1 MSYIGN
7 QPFNASFVTDT
18 FSGTGSQLVYNLSIG
33 PGSGNAILVVIS
45 GILQP
50 PSAYYVV
57 GQILTFSSPPPVG
70 SNNIVVRYLS
80 LPASSITTSAYRNYT
95 ELTATAGQT
104 TFTPASYTPGFVDV
118 FRNGVRLNTADYTA
132 TNGTTVV
139 LNNATNAG
147 DTVSVVGFYVSS
159 VLNAIPNIAGIITSN
174 LTDITQAGGTGA
186 LQLPTGSTAQRPSSP
201 QNGMVRKNTTT
212 GNIEYWDPTTSA
224 WIGITQILSYDVLV
238 VAGGG
243 GTGYSLYHNGGG
255 GGGGIVYSSGIL
267 TSGQSYSITVGAG
280 GTGGTGT
287 QSNNNT
293 AGSSSSFGIFTAP
306 GGGKG
311 GTWADYPGGNGSS
324 GGGGAENGNAPS
336 NVAGSGTAG
345 YGYNGGAGASGGV
358 GAGGGGGA
366 GAVGNIGVNNSRGG
380 NGGNGLQYSIT
391 GTATY
396 YGGGGGG
403 ASYYGN
409 TNSSGGLGGGGPG
422 WYDCASSS
430 GSPSNGA
437 AGSANGTANTGGGAG
452 GYERAD
458 GRTGGVGGSG
468 IVILR
473 IPSSATATFSA
484 GLTVSL
490 SNAVT
495 GYKIY
500 SVTAGA
506 GSVSIS

>member
-7 QPFNASFVTDT
+7 QPFNASFITDT
-18 FSGTGSQLVYNLSIG
+18 FSGTGSQTVYNLTVG

-45 GILQP
+45 GVLQP
-50 PSAYYVV
+50 PSAYSVV
-57 GQILTFSSPPPVG
+57 GQILTFTSAPPAG
-70 SNNIVVRYLS
+70 TNNIVVRYLG
-80 LPASSITTSAYRNYT
+80 LPASSVTTSAYRNIS
-95 ELTATAGQT
+95 EFTAASGQT
-104 TFTPASYTPGFVDV
+104 TFISASYTPGFVEV
-118 FRNGVRLNTADYTA
+118 FRNGVRLNSSDFTA
-132 TNGTTVV
+132 TNGATVV
-139 LNNATNAG
+139 LVNGAWLNDAITI
-147 DTVSVVGFYVSS
+147 VGFYVSS
-159 VLNAIPNIAGIITSN
+159 VLNAIPNIAGIVTSN

-224 WIGITQILSYDVLV
+224 WIGITQVLSYDVLV

-280 GTGGTGT
+280 GTGGTSN
-287 QSNNNT
+287 QSNDNT

-311 GTWADYPGGNGSS
+311 GTWPSFPGGNGSS

-336 NVAGSGTAG
+336 QAAGLGTAG
-345 YGYNGGAGASGGV
+345 YGYNGGAGGNSGP

-366 GAVGNIGVNNSRGG
+366 GGLGGTGVSSTRGG
-380 NGGNGLQYSIT
+380 LGGIGLQYLIT
-391 GTATY
+391 GTPTY

-403 ASYYGN
+403 ANYYGN
-409 TNSSGGLGGGGPG
+409 TTAAGGAGGGGTG
-422 WYDCASSS
+422 WHAGGSGGAS
-430 GSPSNGA
+430 SNGA
-437 AGSANGTANTGGGAG
+437 AGSANGTPNTGGGAG

-458 GRTGGVGGSG
+458 NRAGAVGGSG
-468 IVILR
+468 VVILR
-473 IPSSATATFSA
+473 IPNSAIATFSA

-490 SNAVT
+490 STAVT

-500 SVTAGA
+500 SVTAGT
-506 GSVSIS
+506 GSVSIT